1 MVQCTVLFCDG
12 FTHLRQVC
20 STPTACVPAGHVQ
33 SLSKTGPAWSG
44 ARESTPVSTGI
55 STLRRERTMLEWLR
69 AFRQPKVAV
78 MLALGFA
85 SGLPF
90 LLTANTFGY
99 WLRDDGTTLTA
110 IGFIS
115 WVGFAYAF
123 KVYWSPLVDRVDVPL
138 LGRLGRRRGWMLLCQ
153 LLVTLGLVGMAV
165 VGTGNGL
172 VVIGG
177 FALLTAFA
185 SATQDIAI
193 DAWRIESA
201 TDVDEVGLMTSAA
214 QVGYRV
220 AMLVTDALIIAIAAR
235 VGWSLSYGGMAVLM
249 AACMV
254 ATLCATEPARAD
266 QVLHTKPPL
275 WNLRGLGDAV
285 VGPFVDFF
293 AKHKLAGLVMLLMVA
308 LYRLPDFV
316 MGPMYNPYYHDLG
329 LSKDLVAWVR
339 GSYGLIA
346 TFGGIAAAGL
356 SAVRLGMLPTLVVG
370 LVLEG
375 LGTAAFALLSLHSGS
390 AVFAAVM
397 TVDAFAQAFA
407 GVALVTY
414 MSSLTSLGYTATQY
428 AMLSSTYAL
437 LGKFLKG
444 FSGAAVEMLT
454 PSYGLLGA
462 YATAFVVTGLSALPP
477 LLLLLVLWRMQ
488 RAPR

>member
-1 MVQCTVLFCDG
+1 LDERPTRRKRSALDVL
-12 FTHLRQVC
+12 QEI
-20 STPTACVPAGHVQ
+20 
-33 SLSKTGPAWSG
+33 K
-44 ARESTPVSTGI
+44 
-55 STLRRERTMLEWLR
+55 
-69 AFRQPKVAV
+69 QPKVAV

-90 LLTANTFGY
+90 LLTANTLGY
-99 WLRDDGTTLTA
+99 WLRDDGTSLVA

-123 KVYWSPLVDRVDVPL
+123 KVYWSPLVDRIDVPL

-153 LLVTLGLVGMAV
+153 ILVTIGLLGMAT
-165 VGTGNGL
+165 VGTAGGL
-172 VVIGG
+172 AAIGA

-201 TDVDEVGLMTSAA
+201 SDSDEVGLMTSAA

-220 AMLVTDALIIAIAAR
+220 ALLVTDALVIAAAAR
-235 VGWSLSYGGMAVLM
+235 VGWSLSYVGMAVLM
-249 AACMV
+249 ALCTL
-254 ATLCATEPARAD
+254 ATLCASEPTRIEGA
-266 QVLHTKPPL
+266 LHQRPPL
-275 WNLRGLGDAV
+275 WTLRGLFDAII
-285 VGPFVDFF
+285 GPFVDFF
-293 AKHKLAGLVMLLMVA
+293 AKHKVAGLVMLLMVA

-316 MGPMYNPYYHDLG
+316 MGPMYNPFYHDLG
-329 LSKDLVAWVR
+329 LTKDTVAWVR
-339 GSYGLIA
+339 GSFGLVA
-346 TFGGIAAAGL
+346 TFLGIGAAGI
-356 SAVRLGMLPTLVVG
+356 SAARLGLLPTLIAG

-375 LGTAAFALLSLHSGS
+375 FGTAAFAWLTINAGT
-390 AVFAAVM
+390 ATFAFVM
-397 TVDAFAQAFA
+397 TLDAFAQAFA

-444 FSGAAVEMLT
+444 FSGITVEALT
-454 PSYGLLGA
+454 PTQGLLGA
-462 YATAFVVTGLSALPP
+462 YATAFVATGLTAIPP
-477 LLLLLVLWRMQ
+477 LVLLLLLWRRQ
-488 RAPR
+488 QFKR

>member
-1 MVQCTVLFCDG
+1 MSAAVPPTRPKRSAMDVL
-12 FTHLRQVC
+12 
-20 STPTACVPAGHVQ
+20 
-33 SLSKTGPAWSG
+33 
-44 ARESTPVSTGI
+44 RE
-55 STLRRERTMLEWLR
+55 L
-69 AFRQPKVAV
+69 RQPKVAV
-78 MLALGFA
+78 MLALGFS

-99 WLRDDGTTLTA
+99 WLRDDGTSLVA

-123 KVYWSPLVDRVDVPL
+123 KVYWSPLVDRIDVPL

-153 LLVTLGLVGMAV
+153 LLVAVGLLGMAA
-165 VGTGNGL
+165 VGTAGGL
-172 VVIGG
+172 AAIGA

-201 TDVDEVGLMTSAA
+201 ADADEVGLMTSAA
-214 QVGYRV
+214 QVGYRS
-220 AMLVTDALIIAIAAR
+220 ALLVTDALIIAAAAR
-235 VGWSLSYGGMAVLM
+235 LGWPLSYVGMAVLI
-249 AACMV
+249 ALCMV

-266 QVLHTKPPL
+266 MALQHKPPL
-275 WNLRGLGDAV
+275 WTLRGLGDAV
-285 VGPFVDFF
+285 IGPFVDFF
-293 AKHKLAGLVMLLMVA
+293 AKHKQAGLVMLLMVA

-329 LSKDLVAWVR
+329 IAKDTVAWVR
-339 GSYGLIA
+339 GSFGLVA
-346 TFGGIAAAGL
+346 TFGGIAAAGI
-356 SAVRLGMLPTLVVG
+356 SAVRLGLLPTLIAG

-375 LGTAAFALLSLHSGS
+375 FGTAAFALLAGRPDATL
-390 AVFAAVM
+390 FATVM
-397 TVDAFAQAFA
+397 AFDSFAQAFA

-444 FSGAAVEMLT
+444 FSGIAVETLT

-462 YATAFVVTGLSALPP
+462 YATAFIATGLTAIPP
-477 LLLLLVLWRMQ
+477 MLLLLLLYRMQ
-488 RAPR
+488 RAAADPPSFPA